1 MAQPL
6 RITYLRHSGF
16 AVELGDTLL
25 VFDDAESEQ
34 SREGGVAQGHVDSA
48 FLSRYAHAIIF
59 VSHAHDDHYNKAIFN
74 FADIPGV
81 RYVLGFDAPVG
92 SDAHV
97 LRKGD
102 ELSLFGVEIT
112 AYGSTDEG
120 VSFLVRMGGWTL
132 FHAGDL
138 NFWHWREE
146 SSFKEI
152 AQAEADFHAE
162 VAPLIGREIDFAMFP
177 LDPRMGEMYDAG
189 AQYFLIEVR
198 PKVLIPMHW
207 WGRAEAALE
216 FARRNRSKHS
226 EIIALTRPGES
237 LRAERGADGEIDI
250 TLP

>member
-34 SREGGVAQGHVDSA
+34 SREGGVAQGHVDRA
-48 FLSRYAHAIIF
+48 FLSRYAHVIIF
-59 VSHAHDDHYNKAIFN
+59 VSHAHDDHYNKAIFS

-120 VSFLVRMGGWTL
+120 VSVLVRADGWTL

-162 VAPLIGREIDFAMFP
+162 VAPLI
-177 LDPRMGEMYDAG
+177 
-189 AQYFLIEVR
+189 
-198 PKVLIPMHW
+198 
-207 WGRAEAALE
+207 
-216 FARRNRSKHS
+216 
-226 EIIALTRPGES
+226 
-237 LRAERGADGEIDI
+237 
-250 TLP
+250 

>member
-34 SREGGVAQGHVDSA
+34 SREGGVAQGHVDRA

-120 VSFLVRMGGWTL
+120 VSFLISVEGKQI

-138 NFWHWREE
+138 NFWHWAGE
-146 SSFKEI
+146 STPE
-152 AQAEADFHAE
+152 E
-162 VAPLIGREIDFAMFP
+162 VAQTPSSYTG
-177 LDPRMGEMYDAG
+177 
-189 AQYFLIEVR
+189 QYLK
-198 PKVLIPMHW
+198 PY
-207 WGRAEAALE
+207 LE
-216 FARRNRSKHS
+216 K
-226 EIIALTRPGES
+226 GK
-237 LRAERGADGEIDI
+237 
-250 TLP
+250 

>member
-1 MAQPL
+1 MKTLTVNKNEADL
-6 RITYLRHSGF
+6 RLDSFLTKLFPKAPKSLIYKWIRKKRVKVGGKKQN
-16 AVELGDTLL
+16 GDYRLK
-25 VFDDAESEQ
+25 E
-34 SREGGVAQGHVDSA
+34 
-48 FLSRYAHAIIF
+48 
-59 VSHAHDDHYNKAIFN
+59 
-74 FADIPGV
+74 
-81 RYVLGFDAPVG
+81 
-92 SDAHV
+92 
-97 LRKGD
+97 GD